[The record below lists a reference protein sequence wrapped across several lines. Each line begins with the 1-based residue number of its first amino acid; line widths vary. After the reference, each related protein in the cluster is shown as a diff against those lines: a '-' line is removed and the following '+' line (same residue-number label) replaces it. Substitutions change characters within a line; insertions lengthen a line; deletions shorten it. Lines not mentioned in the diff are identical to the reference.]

1 MTDINTH
8 LVSKVLLHSKYKNL
22 QEGIKKKKTTLKH
35 GILYLHN
42 SLHLVSISVPWGMDS
57 VNIIS

>member
-22 QEGIKKKKTTLKH
+22 QEGIKKKKNNPQTRDLIFT
-35 GILYLHN
+35 
-42 SLHLVSISVPWGMDS
+42 
-57 VNIIS
+57 

>member
-22 QEGIKKKKTTLKH
+22 QEGIKKKQPSNMGSYIYIIACTL
-35 GILYLHN
+35 
-42 SLHLVSISVPWGMDS
+42 
-57 VNIIS
+57 